1 MAWYSGWYNGLAHK
15 HFMDYRKGRVAEHDV
30 IEYCEAHLDERII
43 HAIGIVFKDIRA
55 EERMG
60 SWPCPSRVSRSKLGD
75 DSETSVSCPRKR
87 ASRLGRAVPGRW
99 IPAFAGMSA
108 SVMLSC

>member
-1 MAWYSGWYNGLAHK
+1 MAWYSGCPNGLAHRN
-15 HFMDYRKGRVAEHDV
+15 FIGYSKGRVAEHDV

-60 SWPCPSRVSRSKLGD
+60 SWLCPSRVGR
-75 DSETSVSCPRKR
+75 
-87 ASRLGRAVPGRW
+87 SRLRG
-99 IPAFAGMSA
+99 
-108 SVMLSC
+108 